1 MPDNTSNHMQIQ
13 LYQPPKIDTKQESI
27 LYLRLNI
34 FSTVYNII
42 MQLLKSCNV
51 DLQNNFEVLASVY
64 NVQSF
69 E

>member
-1 MPDNTSNHMQIQ
+1 MPDNTSNCMQIQ

-42 MQLLKSCNV
+42 MQ
-51 DLQNNFEVLASVY
+51 
-64 NVQSF
+64 
-69 E
+69 